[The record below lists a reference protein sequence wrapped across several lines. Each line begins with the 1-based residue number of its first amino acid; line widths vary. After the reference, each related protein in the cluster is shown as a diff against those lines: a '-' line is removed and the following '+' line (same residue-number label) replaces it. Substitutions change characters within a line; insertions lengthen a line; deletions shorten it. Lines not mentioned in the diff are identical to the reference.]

1 MKARRKNEQW
11 ELGVV
16 LVLAFA
22 ACACTT
28 ARQPGGTSP
37 PTTSSDPV
45 PVTDEPGAGLRTRE
59 TLARTLSE
67 LGEIMEA
74 KSTRRLA
81 EMLAT
86 DMEDLPRFE
95 DAVSELFRQ
104 SGELRVFLR
113 PASTEVKGNRA
124 SMIVDA
130 EMIYSRRDRP
140 GTDQRRRDRIQF
152 DFVLTREGWKIYQIS
167 PREFFLP

>member
-1 MKARRKNEQW
+1 VKARLKHEQW

-16 LVLAFA
+16 VVLAVA
-22 ACACTT
+22 ACACTA
-28 ARQPGGTSP
+28 ARQPGATSP
-37 PTTSSDPV
+37 TAGSDPV
-45 PVTDEPGAGLRTRE
+45 PVTEEPGAGLRTRE
-59 TLARTLSE
+59 TLARTLSQ

-74 KSTRRLA
+74 KSARRLA

-95 DAVSELFRQ
+95 DAVTELFRQ

-124 SMIVDA
+124 TMIVDA

-152 DFVLTREGWKIYQIS
+152 DFVLTREGWKIYQIT

>member
-1 MKARRKNEQW
+1 VKARLKNDQW

-37 PTTSSDPV
+37 TTSSDPV
-45 PVTDEPGAGLRTRE
+45 PVTEEPGAGLRTRE
-59 TLARTLSE
+59 TLARTLAE
-67 LGEIMEA
+67 FGEILEA
-74 KSTRRLA
+74 KSGRRLA

-124 SMIVDA
+124 TMIADA

-152 DFVLTREGWKIYQIS
+152 DFVLTREGWKIYQIT